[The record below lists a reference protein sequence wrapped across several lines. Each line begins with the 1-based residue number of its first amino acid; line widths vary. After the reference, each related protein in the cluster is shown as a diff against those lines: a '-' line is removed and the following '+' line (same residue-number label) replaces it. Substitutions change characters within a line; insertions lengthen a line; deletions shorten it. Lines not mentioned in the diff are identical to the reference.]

1 MLRRFPALISLLVSF
16 TPWIAGQDITKDNLF
31 TINIAPPT
39 LAKNVQVRYFL
50 AGEFKGA
57 FSATTADG
65 TGSKIIIRTDHEN
78 KVATSFKAI
87 AYAPGCQFVT
97 ISVDDLTVTREGQFE
112 CQKLSTTPLRGSIP
126 TSALQGKDF
135 QVEVLYVCDWAQQ
148 FFNLSHAAISPFV
161 LTKVAVAA
169 DGTFTIDLPDFASD
183 PSWSSFSS
191 DASLKFYLVDPATGS
206 PVSELAPPA
215 SFSTGNNLKVGINYP
230 GEMQFTVVSATAS
243 R

>member
-1 MLRRFPALISLLVSF
+1 MFRRFLALISLLASF
-16 TPWIAGQDITKDNLF
+16 TPWVAGQNTTKDNLF

-39 LAKNVQVRYFL
+39 SAKNVQVRYFL
-50 AGEFKGA
+50 GGEFQGM

-112 CQKLSTTPLRGSIP
+112 CQKLSTTPLHGSIP

-148 FFNLSHAAISPFV
+148 FFNLSHAAVSPFV
-161 LTKVAVAA
+161 LTKATIAA
-169 DGTFTIDLPDFASD
+169 DGTFTVDLPDFASD
-183 PSWSSFSS
+183 ASWSSFSS
-191 DASLKFYLVDPATGS
+191 AATLKFYLVDHATGS
-206 PVSELAPPA
+206 PVSELAAPA
-215 SFSTGNNLKVGINYP
+215 SFSEGNNLKVGINYP
-230 GEMQFTVVSATAS
+230 GEMQFNVVSTSAQK
-243 R
+243 